1 MKLIGSMKHLE
12 VEASTS
18 GKRKAPIIKVSGLV
32 PPFFIMIH
40 RSLASP
46 IADSPYLYPM

>member
-1 MKLIGSMKHLE
+1 MKLLGSMKHLE

-32 PPFFIMIH
+32 PSFIIMIH
-40 RSLASP
+40 HSLASP
-46 IADSPYLYPM
+46 IDDSPFLYPI